1 MAFKDY
7 NKLSRLVDELDEQ
20 YIEITRLKGELKTI
34 KSLDEYNELA
44 SKINVLVD
52 EYNEKREKVKHE
64 IW

>member
-7 NKLSRLVDELDEQ
+7 NKLSKLVDELDEQ

-64 IW
+64 I

>member
-7 NKLSRLVDELDEQ
+7 NKLSKLVDELDEQ

-44 SKINVLVD
+44 TKINVLVD

>member
-7 NKLSRLVDELDEQ
+7 NKLSKLVDELDEQ
-20 YIEITRLKGELKTI
+20 YIEITRLKIELKNI

>member
-7 NKLSRLVDELDEQ
+7 NKLSKLVDELDEQ

-52 EYNEKREKVKHE
+52 EYNEKRGKVKHE
-64 IW
+64 I